1 MNDFY
6 LFIIKTRKSIMNSS
20 SQEDVKFWIYEAK
33 RTREFRQKCK
43 KQELSIEQIMKEIDD
58 DHILVQEEPCKRK
71 YPRIGGGT
79 NIK

>member
-1 MNDFY
+1 MRQ
-6 LFIIKTRKSIMNSS
+6 KGRENS
-20 SQEDVKFWIYEAK
+20 DK
-33 RTREFRQKCK
+33 KCK

-71 YPRIGGGT
+71 CPRIGGT

>member
-58 DHILVQEEPCKRK
+58 DHILVQEEPCKREN
-71 YPRIGGGT
+71 PRIGGT

>member
-1 MNDFY
+1 
-6 LFIIKTRKSIMNSS
+6 MNSS

-58 DHILVQEEPCKRK
+58 DHIPIQEEPCKRK
-71 YPRIGGGT
+71 CPRIGDEYQVMSL
-79 NIK
+79 IL